1 MIYTPGLPLP
11 LGTQKFSVPVFIHN
25 ITLTMRLTIS
35 TIALTLG
42 ILTAANALHQPHAA
56 VQARSSQF
64 TPATI
69 SYVPKPL
76 NTEIE
81 VNVGGVKYELE
92 TAPTEI
98 EAELEAGPLEAEVE
112 VKPSQ
117 IEVELEVGSSKI
129 EFKAKP
135 TGIVVEG
142 KPKDD

>member
-1 MIYTPGLPLP
+1 
-11 LGTQKFSVPVFIHN
+11 
-25 ITLTMRLTIS
+25 MRLTIS

-56 VQARSSQF
+56 VHARSSQF

-92 TAPTEI
+92 AAPTEI
-98 EAELEAGPLEAEVE
+98 EAELEAGPLEVEVE

-117 IEVELEVGSSKI
+117 IEGELEVGSSKI

-142 KPKDD
+142 KPEDD